1 MYWSRTSDRQQII
14 ANNAV
19 AAVSA
24 LRGPAPSPATKPAVC
39 WQWVTRTC
47 LCALALLMT
56 FGAATPVF
64 AAATFAASCNTG
76 CHNTS
81 GITGARLNA
90 ASPTG
95 DVSVINKANTNHGM
109 FVAGNPGYTAA
120 DLQAIAQEIDAAISR
135 TQSASGIVY
144 GSANN
149 AITISTL
156 FVDNPSAVITG
167 TSVTSAA
174 SQGTAAPVAGSVDVN
189 YTHSGTLCTDSFQ
202 VIGTG
207 PGAITTSTAPRTVN
221 VTITTPTLT
230 ASNFSTTLLHSA
242 SAQTV
247 NVAGS
252 VNSNPAAAT
261 PTGTISLGA
270 LSPNVGSAA
279 ATGATTFT
287 YTGNLGNLATS
298 VAIPYTVSGPCGS
311 SSSATVTLTI
321 VGVTSSATG
330 NFTQNSA
337 AATYTITTN
346 GTTSG
351 ANPYSISAGTLP
363 TGLTLNTAT
372 GVISGTPTIS
382 GSTPVTV
389 SVVTTLGTANKA
401 ITINVASAGV
411 PVITTTPA
419 LPASPTAAGTVGTA
433 FTSTQIN
440 ATNPPITASSY
451 AVTGLPGGLGVNA
464 STGVISGTPT
474 ASGDF
479 PLVIS
484 AANSSG
490 TGQQSITI
498 RINPNAVP
506 SITSANTVTT
516 NQNQAFAGY
525 QIVATN
531 PPITGYAASGLP
543 TGMSVNTSTGQ
554 ITGTPTASGTF
565 NATVSA
571 TNLVG
576 TGNLGVTFNITP
588 TTVPS
593 ITSPTSASGTLN
605 VAFSSTIVATNP
617 PITGYSGA
625 SLPPGITVNA
635 ITGAITG
642 TPTTPGVYNSTL
654 TATNA
659 AGAGNLPVT
668 FTITAPAPTGAG
680 VTMTVPLNTATTV
693 DLAGSISGFGVT
705 GISIGTNPSRG
716 TATVNGTQVTYTPNS
731 NYFGTDSFTYIGIGT
746 GGNSAPATVS
756 VNIVGR
762 PDPSRDASVVGT
774 INSQIETA
782 RRFSQ
787 SQVGNFQRRMESLHR
802 GGGAPGSGA
811 ASTAQNSD
819 ENRGGER
826 TTLADSANAR
836 LRPAAPPAQSADP
849 FANAQNLLGAVSPGL
864 RLAGMAPAADAGN
877 PANGAMYP
885 AAGGANPGAG
895 ALSGAVPGM
904 LGSVASFASN
914 RTINLASVGG
924 TVGANTEPAIG
935 ATSFWMG
942 GDARFGTRD
951 PVSGQMGGTS
961 FRTDGLSAGVDRRFT
976 DKLVLGIGVGYA
988 HDKSSI
994 GSDGTNSRSTGT
1006 SAALYGSYQLSE
1018 KTYIDGLLGYGV
1030 VTMDTDRYVSGLGA
1044 YAASHRT
1051 ANQLFGS
1058 VTASYE
1064 IRKYDMLFS
1073 PYGRLDFTVNKL
1085 KQTSES
1091 GVGNFSLTYFDQTDR
1106 TLRTTLGMRAESK
1119 HESDWGL
1126 VKPRVRFEYQ
1136 HGFAGGGSAQLAY
1149 SDLIGGPSYLVNS
1162 STTDRN
1168 TIVAGVGGTLEMHN
1182 GLKLGL
1188 DYQISRSFTQETSQA
1203 VRLTLEKELDGKGSF
1218 AGLMPNLDSGGP
1230 PLGLRVDAGYMYDRN
1245 VSRGRDS
1252 GEKRS
1257 DQSYTLEL
1265 NKGWI
1270 FPLTEHMRAILALAG
1285 GGEKFHDWEGLSRLY
1300 GTLRG
1305 ELQYRTSG
1313 SFGAPTYSLFA
1324 RATGE
1329 QFESYL
1335 RDGYRTAYGISV
1347 LKPVSDR
1354 ITLFAALTHNERD
1367 ATSAVFTGHDN
1378 SFRFNIDYSATATGT
1393 VYLTGEYRRGDA
1405 VSSGLPSLQSLDI
1418 AKVFARDDAFN
1429 DQLFA
1434 YRIDA
1439 KTALVTLGYNMPFG
1453 RRDALDFSFRHVQST
1468 STESSIV
1475 YGKSRYYT
1483 DQVSLTYLMRF

>member
-1 MYWSRTSDRQQII
+1 MSLS
-14 ANNAV
+14 
-19 AAVSA
+19 
-24 LRGPAPSPATKPAVC
+24 
-39 WQWVTRTC
+39 
-47 LCALALLMT
+47 
-56 FGAATPVF
+56 
-64 AAATFAASCNTG
+64 AAAIAAESTIASELQAYFAF
-76 CHNTS
+76 
-81 GITGARLNA
+81 TGALNA
-90 ASPTG
+90 QTLTVLYKS
-95 DVSVINKANTNHGM
+95 
-109 FVAGNPGYTAA
+109 
-120 DLQAIAQEIDAAISR
+120 
-135 TQSASGIVY
+135 SG
-144 GSANN
+144 
-149 AITISTL
+149 
-156 FVDNPSAVITG
+156 
-167 TSVTSAA
+167 
-174 SQGTAAPVAGSVDVN
+174 
-189 YTHSGTLCTDSFQ
+189 
-202 VIGTG
+202 
-207 PGAITTSTAPRTVN
+207 N
-221 VTITTPTLT
+221 VTITSLVDDSPNAVVTTTKLGTLAATQGNPGVATPSSFNVTYTHTGTTCGNVDAFDVKGTGGGADTADRRVNVTVSNPTLT
-230 ASNFSTTLLHSA
+230 ASNFGITLLHTG

-247 NVAGS
+247 NVAS
-252 VNSNPAAAT
+252 NVNSNPAAAT

-287 YTGNLGNLATS
+287 YTGNLSNLATS
-298 VAIPYTVSGPCGS
+298 VAVPYTVSGPCS
-311 SSSATVTLTI
+311 TSSSATVTLTI
-321 VGVTSSATG
+321 VGVTSAATG

-372 GVISGTPTIS
+372 GVISGTPTVS

-389 SVVTTLGTANKA
+389 AVVTTLGTATKA

-419 LPASPTAAGTVGTA
+419 LPASPTAAGTVGTV

-440 ATNPPITASSY
+440 ATNPPITALSY
-451 AVTGLPGGLGVNA
+451 AVTGLPGGLGVNT
-464 STGVISGTPT
+464 STGLITGTPT

-506 SITSANTVTT
+506 SITSANSVTT

-531 PPITGYAASGLP
+531 PPITSYAASGLP
-543 TGMSVNTSTGQ
+543 TGMSINTGTGL
-554 ITGTPTASGTF
+554 ITGTPSASGTF

-576 TGNLGVTFNITP
+576 TGNLAVTFNITP

-593 ITSPTSASGTLN
+593 ITSPTSASGTLG

-635 ITGAITG
+635 VTGAITG

-659 AGAGNLPVT
+659 AGPGNLPVT
-668 FTITAPAPTGAG
+668 FTITAPAPSGAG

-705 GISIGTNPSRG
+705 GISIGTNPSHG
-716 TATVNGTQVTYTPNS
+716 TATVNGTQVTYTPNN

-762 PDPSRDASVVGT
+762 PDPSRDATVIGT
-774 INSQIETA
+774 INSQIDTA

-802 GGGAPGSGA
+802 GGGAPGSGSA
-811 ASTAQNSD
+811 GTAQNTD
-819 ENRGGER
+819 DQNRGSER
-826 TTLADSANAR
+826 TTLADSASVR
-836 LRPAAPPAQSADP
+836 LRPAALAQPADP
-849 FANAQNLLGAVSPGL
+849 FANVQNLLGAVNPGL
-864 RLAGMAPAADAGN
+864 RIAGMAPQTDAGN

-885 AAGGANPGAG
+885 GGGAANPGAG

-914 RTINLASVGG
+914 RTLNLASIGG
-924 TVGANTEPAIG
+924 TVGANTEPVIG

-961 FRTDGLSAGVDRRFT
+961 FRTDGVSAGVDRRFT

-994 GSDGTNSRSTGT
+994 GTDGSQSRSTGT
-1006 SAALYGSYQLSE
+1006 SAAIYGSYQLSE

-1030 VTMDTDRYVSGLGA
+1030 VTMDTDRYVSALGS

-1085 KQTSES
+1085 KQTSET

-1106 TLRTTLGMRAESK
+1106 TLRTTLGVRAESK

-1149 SDLIGGPSYLVNS
+1149 SDLIGGPSYFVNS

-1168 TIVAGVGGTLEMHN
+1168 SIVAGVGGTLEMRN
-1182 GLKLGL
+1182 GLKLGV
-1188 DYQISRSFTQETSQA
+1188 DYQIMRSFAAETSQA
-1203 VRLTLEKELDGKGSF
+1203 VRLTLEKEFDGKGSY
-1218 AGLMPNLDSGGP
+1218 ASLLPTTSSGGP
-1230 PLGLRVDAGYMYDRN
+1230 PLGLRVDASYLYDRN

-1252 GEKRS
+1252 GEKLS

-1270 FPLTEHMRAILALAG
+1270 FPLSEHMRAILALAG
-1285 GGEKFHDWEGLSRLY
+1285 GAEKFHDYEGLSRLY
-1300 GTLRG
+1300 GTVRG

-1313 SFGAPTYSLFA
+1313 SFGAPTYALFA
-1324 RATGE
+1324 RVTGE
-1329 QFESYL
+1329 AFESYL
-1335 RDGYRTAYGISV
+1335 RDGYRTAIGLSV
-1347 LKPVSDR
+1347 LKPVTDR
-1354 ITLFAALTHNERD
+1354 ITLFGALTHNRRD
-1367 ATSAVFTGHDN
+1367 ANSTVFTGHDN
-1378 SFRFNIDYSATATGT
+1378 SVRFNVDFAATEKSTL
-1393 VYLTGEYRRGDA
+1393 YFTGEYRRGDT

-1418 AKVFARDDAFN
+1418 AKSFARDDAFN

-1434 YRIDA
+1434 YRLEA
-1439 KTALVTLGYNMPFG
+1439 KTYLATIGYNLPFG
-1453 RRDALDFSFRHVQST
+1453 PRDALDFSFRHVQST